1 MKLPTAAAAAW
12 RAHREAL
19 RGIARDESQPSRLL
33 LTGGS
38 VLAGEWEHRESIDID
53 LLLPERRSIDDLG
66 PGRRLDLEAATG
78 GAIIRQTRYRI
89 TARTPEGVLDVTAM
103 KPELEG
109 CEREIEVEGA
119 TQTVLSTAQ
128 ILRGK
133 LARIKKALPR
143 DAFDLITAAK
153 AAPAALEIAVN
164 TLSPQQRRTAKTH
177 LRDSNEEIAIQASET
192 LAGVPRQ
199 YETPAET
206 MGIDAAEALRQH
218 EYTRVQIYKTRNGI
232 SVLTLGRH
240 GTPRVTSTT
249 ENASRA
255 LRDSGIGE
263 YLEANSTVSPYEVQ
277 KALEALTERQEEGLV
292 LDTEGGDEEIV
303 VRRQG
308 RPTGDTPPSAPLRQ
322 GRKPTEG

>member
-1 MKLPTAAAAAW
+1 MKLPPAAGAAW

-19 RGIARDESQPSRLL
+19 RRIARDESQPSRLL

-143 DAFDLITAAK
+143 DAFDLITAAR

-164 TLSPQQRRTAKTH
+164 ALSPQQRRAAKTH
-177 LRDSNEEIAIQASET
+177 LRDSNEEIAITAGET

-199 YETPAET
+199 YETPTET

-240 GTPRVTSTT
+240 GTPRVTSSTGD
-249 ENASRA
+249 ASRA

-263 YLEANSTVSPYEVQ
+263 YLEANSTVSSYEVQ
-277 KALEALTERQEEGLV
+277 KALEALTESQEEGLV
-292 LDTEGGDEEIV
+292 LDTEGGDEEVV
-303 VRRQG
+303 VRGQG
-308 RPTGDTPPSAPLRQ
+308 RPAGGTSPTATPRQ

>member
-19 RGIARDESQPSRLL
+19 RRIARDESQPSRLL

-53 LLLPERRSIDDLG
+53 MLLPERRSIDDLG
-66 PGRRLDLEAATG
+66 PRRRLDLEAATG
-78 GAIIRQTRYRI
+78 GTIIRQTRYRI
-89 TARTPEGVLDVTAM
+89 IARTPEGVLDVTAM

-119 TQTVLSTAQ
+119 TQTVLSAAQ

-164 TLSPQQRRTAKTH
+164 ALSPQQRRTAKSTPAR
-177 LRDSNEEIAIQASET
+177 LERGDRNQGWRDSRRSPKAVRNAVRDDGDRRRRSSPATRVHTGPDIQDQERHQRPDPGPSRNTPSDEHHRGREQGAT
-192 LAGVPRQ
+192 RLGNRGVPRG
-199 YETPAET
+199 E
-206 MGIDAAEALRQH
+206 QH
-218 EYTRVQIYKTRNGI
+218 SVVIRGPEGAGSADRTSGRGTRTR
-232 SVLTLGRH
+232 
-240 GTPRVTSTT
+240 
-249 ENASRA
+249 
-255 LRDSGIGE
+255 
-263 YLEANSTVSPYEVQ
+263 Y
-277 KALEALTERQEEGLV
+277 
-292 LDTEGGDEEIV
+292 
-303 VRRQG
+303 RR
-308 RPTGDTPPSAPLRQ
+308 R
-322 GRKPTEG
+322 

>member
-1 MKLPTAAAAAW
+1 MKLPTAAGAAW
-12 RAHREAL
+12 RAHREAF
-19 RGIARDESQPSRLL
+19 RRIARDESQPSRLL

-53 LLLPERRSIDDLG
+53 MLLPERRSIDDLG

-78 GAIIRQTRYRI
+78 GTIIRQTRYRI

-119 TQTVLSTAQ
+119 IETVLSTAQ

-133 LARIKKALPR
+133 LARIRKALPR

-153 AAPAALEIAVN
+153 AGPAALEIAVN
-164 TLSPQQRRTAKTH
+164 TLSAQQRRTARTH
-177 LRDSNEEIAIQASET
+177 LRDSNEEIAIKASET
-192 LAGVPRQ
+192 LAEIPRQ

-232 SVLTLGRH
+232 SILTLGRH
-240 GTPRVTSTT
+240 GTPRVMSTT
-249 ENASRA
+249 GDPGRA

-263 YLEANSTVSPYEVQ
+263 YLDANSTVSYYEVQ

-292 LDTEGGDEEIV
+292 LDTEGGDKEIV
-303 VRRQG
+303 VRGHG
-308 RPTGDTPPSAPLRQ
+308 RPAGGTSPTMPPRQ
-322 GRKPTEG
+322 GRKPTER